1 MVLGKFF
8 SPLWPN
14 LYAFG
19 QIFMAVNGQIL
30 KTQSG
35 HMVTLVV
42 DNSSMAYLTLL
53 LMIPIREE
61 GDKKF

>member
-1 MVLGKFF
+1 
-8 SPLWPN
+8 
-14 LYAFG
+14 
-19 QIFMAVNGQIL
+19 MAVNGQIL